1 MTTIRTAAL
10 AILLASATPALA
22 QDSFPAEH
30 PLLEGFMHVTTGD
43 GESPLLSNPL
53 DMLQPYWAMDPTFE
67 GAPTIM
73 LDLRREGDLAVVEMV
88 RTGLLDDAVSAERY
102 RGVSEP
108 VAGGW
113 FHGELGVQFK
123 CARGENPDEWTMG
136 PCP

>member
-1 MTTIRTAAL
+1 MTTIRTVAL
-10 AILLASATPALA
+10 AAFILLPLPATA
-22 QDSFPAEH
+22 QQSFPAEH

-53 DMLQPYWAMDPTFE
+53 DMLTPYWGMDPTFE
-67 GAPTIM
+67 GGPTIT

-113 FHGELGVQFK
+113 FHGELGRQVK
-123 CARGENPDEWTMG
+123 CARGESPDEWTTG